1 MATSRGHPGP
11 FQGEVLGWERRG
23 LSLADPGP
31 HTCVQGPTLLVSSEG
46 PRLRC
51 PRGPVQEAVTH
62 CPGEGASPSVPAQP
76 ALWSPQPQLTA
87 GTDLDSASL
96 RGRGRTHAQAP
107 DLRLRQHPS

>member
-46 PRLRC
+46 PRLTC

-62 CPGEGASPSVPAQP
+62 CPGEGGISQCPG
-76 ALWSPQPQLTA
+76 TA
-87 GTDLDSASL
+87 GTVVPSAAADRRDGSRFCQPPGEGEDS
-96 RGRGRTHAQAP
+96 RPGP
-107 DLRLRQHPS
+107 